1 MTFGE
6 IIEFYEGKKK
16 HYCISDSFVK
26 SGYQQKKGGYIDYAK
41 KAYSKEVE
49 PSQKWHFIE
58 AYASKKDRD
67 DKFYYGRLKCP
78 ELLLWMAEAA
88 GVDIEIIK
96 QAEKKAMDVI
106 NKGEPRARNAAGK
119 AIRGTIPWDMLEK
132 QISQST

>member
-6 IIEFYEGKKK
+6 IIEFYKGKKK

-67 DKFYYGRLKCP
+67 DKFL
-78 ELLLWMAEAA
+78 
-88 GVDIEIIK
+88 
-96 QAEKKAMDVI
+96 
-106 NKGEPRARNAAGK
+106 
-119 AIRGTIPWDMLEK
+119 
-132 QISQST
+132 

>member
-6 IIEFYEGKKK
+6 IIEFYKGKKK

-41 KAYSKEVE
+41 KTYSKEVE

-88 GVDIEIIK
+88 GVDIEKLSKQRRKPWMLLIK
-96 QAEKKAMDVI
+96 ESYEQ
-106 NKGEPRARNAAGK
+106 G
-119 AIRGTIPWDMLEK
+119 MLLGRQLET
-132 QISQST
+132 QFLGIC